1 MQLTCCIFSP
11 GSRQSDRGNP
21 MTNNMDT
28 SITLVDFFDI
38 TKVDVEKKIESV
50 VKDKQLVSILK
61 AGKRLRPFVAQL
73 CFKVCTGGKE
83 TPYRYHRSIEGS
95 VAIELAHTASLVHDD
110 IIDGDTLRRGRT
122 AFHIEEGVPKALLV
136 GHRMLS
142 IGFNI
147 ALSHGDKIA
156 KLYVDTW
163 DEVLNGELE
172 EVEYNASDADEN
184 NGFGFSSKSKIFNE
198 YYKIINMKTA
208 SLFSSACK
216 AGAIEAEATGEILDV
231 LADYGREIGLAYQL
245 ADDLVDL
252 ENGEM
257 IDSVIIPLLTRLE
270 NKTYSNDSLKIK
282 AIQRKL
288 SKHSEEIKELY
299 LGEIKRHM
307 NRAKK
312 LSKSD
317 LIPPS
322 HYRNLLREA
331 PDYIINRMLQEISV
345 TVT

>member
-1 MQLTCCIFSP
+1 MAMGQMLSLD
-11 GSRQSDRGNP
+11 S
-21 MTNNMDT
+21 
-28 SITLVDFFDI
+28 FFEI
-38 TKVDVEKKIESV
+38 TKKDIEKKIV
-50 VKDKQLVSILK
+50 VSITNKKIASILK
-61 AGKRLRPFVAQL
+61 AGKRLRPLVAQL

-83 TPYRYHRSIEGS
+83 TPYQYQKSIEGT

-110 IIDGDTLRRGRT
+110 IIDKDLNRRGKP
-122 AFHIEEGVPKALLV
+122 AFHIEEGIPKALLI

-147 ALSHGDKIA
+147 ALTHGNKIA

-163 DEVLNGELE
+163 DEVLNGEIK
-172 EVEYNASDADEN
+172 EVDYDGETIK
-184 NGFGFSSKSKIFNE
+184 NGTNGITSKSKIFKE

-216 AGAIEAEATGEILDV
+216 AGAIEAEASGDILDI

-270 NKTYSNDSLKIK
+270 NKTVDNTSLKVRSIHKIILKNSSKIK
-282 AIQRKL
+282 ILYIDEIRRHVNKAENL
-288 SKHSEEIKELY
+288 SRSEI
-299 LGEIKRHM
+299 
-307 NRAKK
+307 
-312 LSKSD
+312 
-317 LIPPS
+317 IPPS
-322 HYRNLLREA
+322 PYKDLLIKA
-331 PDYIINRMLQEISV
+331 PSFIANRMLKEIHIEI
-345 TVT
+345 

>member
-1 MQLTCCIFSP
+1 MA
-11 GSRQSDRGNP
+11 
-21 MTNNMDT
+21 NNTDT
-28 SITLVDFFDI
+28 SVTLVDFFDI

-50 VKDKQLVSILK
+50 VKDKQIVSILQS
-61 AGKRLRPFVAQL
+61 GKRLRPMVQQL
-73 CFKVCTGGKE
+73 CFKVCTGGRE
-83 TPYRYHRSIEGS
+83 TPYRYQRSVEGS

-110 IIDGDTLRRGRT
+110 IIDGDKTRRGRT
-122 AFHIEEGVPKALLV
+122 AFHVEEGIPKALLI

-172 EVEYNASDADEN
+172 EVEYNASEADEE

-270 NKTYSNDSLKIK
+270 NKTFSNNSLKIK

-288 SKHSEEIKELY
+288 SKHSGEIKELY
-299 LGEIKRHM
+299 LEEIKRHM

-322 HYRNLLREA
+322 HYRDLLREA
-331 PDYIINRMLQEISV
+331 PDYIINRMLQEINV
-345 TVT
+345 TIS